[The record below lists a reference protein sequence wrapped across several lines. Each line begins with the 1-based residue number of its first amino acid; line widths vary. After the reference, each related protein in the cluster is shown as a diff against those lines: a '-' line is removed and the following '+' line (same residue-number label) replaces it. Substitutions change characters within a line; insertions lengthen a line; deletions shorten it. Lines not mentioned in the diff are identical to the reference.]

1 MSEPESGETGLY
13 AWAAGRSR
21 IFQAA
26 RDQYVAERDLHV
38 HYEDGLRRTR
48 QALRGDE
55 PGGGECP
62 YPGLAAFDAEQA
74 RWFFGRDRLTA
85 ELLLRLDERLV
96 TGGPLVVT
104 APSGAGKSSLLRA
117 GLLPAVRRGAL
128 PVAGSADWPQVLI
141 TPTAQPLAALAAGL
155 AEHTGLSTG
164 ELEGPGSA
172 AETGRFVV
180 VVDQLEELFTLGVGE
195 REQHRFLDLLAG
207 LAGTGL
213 DRTGLAGTG
222 LAGTGLDRTGLAGT
236 GPAGTGPAG
245 TGPGGSRPRAVVV
258 YGLRSDFYGSCAG
271 FPQLREALRQGQ
283 LLVGPMTRAELR
295 EAILFPARD
304 VGLEVEPGL
313 VELLL
318 RDLGADA
325 DPGGSAGGRG
335 TGTEDAGGVVGV
347 SAVAAESG
355 RGGDAGAAESGRG
368 GDARAKGAGRGG
380 DARAKGAGRGGDA
393 GAAESGRGGDA
404 RAKGAG
410 RGGDAGAKGAGRGG
424 DAGAEE
430 DGREG
435 DAAAEDGGAYE
446 VGRLPYLAHALRA
459 CWQQRHGHT
468 LTVDGYRATGGIH
481 QAIATT
487 AERIFGA
494 LDPAE
499 QQAARALF
507 LRLVRI
513 GDGTQDT
520 RRRIARTELADL
532 GDDPVA
538 LTATVDAFTRGRLL
552 TQRQDTIE
560 ISHEALLRA
569 WPRLRRWIDTDR
581 TGLLIR
587 QQLEQAAHEWA
598 DNRRDPGL
606 LYRGLRLQTAR
617 DWANRPDHDRP
628 SATASAFLS
637 ASGRNARR
645 SVRIRR
651 SVIAG
656 LATLAVLT
664 SATAIVALQ
673 QRSTAQEQQR
683 VATSRQLMTQAESV
697 FRTDPRTALR
707 LGVAAHGL
715 HADADTYGSL
725 QEAISS
731 TPYAGQLT
739 GLASPVTSV
748 VYSPGGRYLA
758 AGFERGG
765 IMLWDVSDP
774 LRPRQLGEAIAIPN
788 TVGVKT
794 VGFSKGESRLV
805 AAAADGAVAVWDLS
819 DPRHPRLMGTPL
831 RGVEDSDTRTWL
843 SPDGTVL
850 ARSSEAA
857 PGLELL
863 DVTDPARIRPFGPPT
878 AVTRERVQ
886 TVAFSSD
893 GSWIAASGRHTW
905 EGPVT
910 LWDIRQRRA
919 PRQLGRIEPAQRD
932 LVDAVALSADGRTLA
947 LGGALFGAALWNVA
961 DPTHPKPSRAFTR
974 VTAGAGVA
982 FSPHGSTLA
991 TKGEGDAGLLLW
1003 DVTSIDA
1010 PRSTEQLTAGQT
1022 DSAKAFSPDGL
1033 RAASGSVD
1041 GIITLWNLA
1050 RAGHPRAFGPP
1061 LAAHTGQHN
1070 RIDALAM
1077 SEDGTMLATGASD
1090 HTVVLWDITAP
1101 ARPRRLATLPALTG
1115 HADEDVRA
1123 VAFAP
1128 DGRTLATG
1136 GRAPDDAL
1144 GKATVVLWDLSD
1156 RKHPRRLGSPLTG
1169 AGLIVEG
1176 LVFSADARTLVARGG
1191 FGTTIWDVGDA
1202 ARPRRRAEVLHDEIT
1217 LGVWRVR
1224 DGRLLAL
1231 VAGSGSPTVTR
1242 SPVPEPTISITYS
1255 DSDGVVILGDSTST
1269 PSVGSGDP
1277 NGARLWD
1284 ISEPAHPR
1292 RLGQALAG
1300 HAHEVA
1306 GGAMS
1311 PAGNL
1316 LATSDI
1322 GGAVILWDLK
1332 DPTHA
1337 RRLGEPLGPYGNGRP
1352 SVQFAPSAGFMAT
1365 GGDDGNVLL
1374 WDLGNPA
1381 RPRQLSTALPT
1392 AGGIT
1397 QMLLSSDGRILA
1409 TAGMEGK
1416 VVLWDLRPTYDLRDS
1431 LDRTACLVAGG
1442 GLTREEWARYLPG
1455 TGYRNTCPG

>member
-1 MSEPESGETGLY
+1 MSEPESSETGLH
-13 AWAAGRSR
+13 AWAADRSR

-48 QALRGDE
+48 QAGRGGE
-55 PGGGECP
+55 PDGGECP

-128 PVAGSADWPQVLI
+128 PVAGSAVWPQVLI

-155 AEHTGLSTG
+155 AEHTGLSIG
-164 ELEGPGSA
+164 EPEDAGSTA
-172 AETGRFVV
+172 GTGRFVV
-180 VVDQLEELFTLGVGE
+180 VVDQLEELFAPGVGE
-195 REQHRFLDLLAG
+195 REQHRFLDLLAQ
-207 LAGTGL
+207 L
-213 DRTGLAGTG
+213 
-222 LAGTGLDRTGLAGT
+222 
-236 GPAGTGPAG
+236 AG
-245 TGPGGSRPRAVVV
+245 TGPGGQRPRAVVV

-283 LLVGPMTRAELR
+283 QLVGPMTRAELR
-295 EAILFPARD
+295 EAIVFPARD

-318 RDLGADA
+318 RDLGAD
-325 DPGGSAGGRG
+325 DPGVAAGGRG
-335 TGTEDAGGVVGV
+335 TGTQDAAG
-347 SAVAAESG
+347 SA
-355 RGGDAGAAESGRG
+355 
-368 GDARAKGAGRGG
+368 
-380 DARAKGAGRGGDA
+380 
-393 GAAESGRGGDA
+393 
-404 RAKGAG
+404 
-410 RGGDAGAKGAGRGG
+410 
-424 DAGAEE
+424 AGAE
-430 DGREG
+430 DGRAQ
-435 DAAAEDGGAYE
+435 DAGAEDGGAYE

-494 LDPAE
+494 LDPAG
-499 QQAARALF
+499 QKAARALF

-513 GDGTQDT
+513 GDAIQDT
-520 RRRIARTELADL
+520 RRTITRTELTGI
-532 GDDPVA
+532 GDDPAAV
-538 LTATVDAFTRGRLL
+538 TATIDAFTRGRLL
-552 TQRQDTIE
+552 TQRQDTVE

-569 WPRLRRWIDTDR
+569 WPRLHRWIDTDR

-587 QQLEQAAHEWA
+587 QQLEQAAREWA
-598 DNRRDPGL
+598 DNRHDPGL

-628 SATASAFLS
+628 SETASAFLA

-651 SVIAG
+651 SVIIG
-656 LATLAVLT
+656 LATLAALT
-664 SATAIVALQ
+664 STAAIVALQ
-673 QRSTAQEQQR
+673 QRSTAREQQR
-683 VATSRQLMTQAESV
+683 VAASRQLMAQAEAALQ
-697 FRTDPRTALR
+697 TDPRTALR
-707 LGVAAHGL
+707 LDIAAHRL

-725 QEAISS
+725 EKAIST

-748 VYSPGGRYLA
+748 AYPPGGRYLA

-774 LRPRQLGEAIAIPN
+774 LRPRQLGKAIGLPN
-788 TVGVKT
+788 ARGVET
-794 VGFSKGESRLV
+794 LGFSKGESRLV
-805 AAAADGAVAVWDLS
+805 AADADGGLAVWDLT

-831 RGVEDSDTRTWL
+831 RGVEESDTRTWL

-850 ARSSEAA
+850 ARSSKAA
-857 PGLELL
+857 PGLQLL

-878 AVTRERVQ
+878 AVTRGRVQ
-886 TVAFSSD
+886 AVAFSSD
-893 GSWIAASGRHTW
+893 GSRIAASGPHTW

-932 LVDAVALSADGRTLA
+932 YVDSLALSADGRTLA
-947 LGGALFGAALWNVA
+947 LGGALLGTVLWDVA
-961 DPTHPKPSRAFTR
+961 DPAHPKPSRALTR
-974 VTAGAGVA
+974 VTAGAGVT
-982 FSPHGSTLA
+982 FSPRGSTLA
-991 TKGEGDAGLLLW
+991 AIGYGDAGLMLW
-1003 DVTSIDA
+1003 DVTSVDA
-1010 PRSTEQLTAGQT
+1010 PRSTDQLTAGQP
-1022 DSAKAFSPDGL
+1022 DSTMAFSPDGL
-1033 RAASGSVD
+1033 RAASGSTD
-1041 GIITLWNLA
+1041 GIITLWNLP
-1050 RAGHPRAFGPP
+1050 RAGHPRPFGSP
-1061 LAAHTGQHN
+1061 LVGHTGPYN

-1077 SEDGTMLATGASD
+1077 SEDGTLLATGASD
-1090 HTVVLWDITAP
+1090 HTVVLWDTTDP

-1115 HADEDVRA
+1115 HTDEDVHA

-1169 AGLIVEG
+1169 SVFGVEG
-1176 LVFSADARTLVARGG
+1176 MVFSADGKSLIAYGG
-1191 FGTTIWDVGDA
+1191 IDTTIWDVGDA
-1202 ARPRRRAEVLHDEIT
+1202 ARPRRRAEVLHDENT
-1217 LGVWRVR
+1217 LGVWRVH
-1224 DGRLLAL
+1224 DGRVLAL

-1255 DSDGVVILGDSTST
+1255 DSGGVLIEGNSTST
-1269 PSVGSGDP
+1269 PDVGPGDP

-1284 ISEPAHPR
+1284 ISDPGHPR
-1292 RLGQALAG
+1292 RLGQALTG

-1306 GGAMS
+1306 GAAMS
-1311 PAGNL
+1311 PAGDL
-1316 LATSDI
+1316 LATSDRA
-1322 GGAVILWDLK
+1322 GAVILWDLK
-1332 DPTHA
+1332 DPAHA
-1337 RRLGEPLGPYGNGRP
+1337 RRLGDPLVPHGNGTP
-1352 SVQFAPSAGFMAT
+1352 SVAFAPSAAVMAT
-1365 GGDDGNVLL
+1365 GGSDGDVLL

-1381 RPRQLSTALPT
+1381 RPRQLSTALS
-1392 AGGIT
+1392 AELDGIT
-1397 QMLLSSDGRILA
+1397 EVVFSSDGRILA
-1409 TAGMEGK
+1409 TADSVGE
-1416 VVLWDLRPTYDLRDS
+1416 VALWDLRPAYALRGS

-1442 GLTREEWARYLPG
+1442 GLTREEWVRYLPG
-1455 TGYRNTCPG
+1455 TGYRITCPR